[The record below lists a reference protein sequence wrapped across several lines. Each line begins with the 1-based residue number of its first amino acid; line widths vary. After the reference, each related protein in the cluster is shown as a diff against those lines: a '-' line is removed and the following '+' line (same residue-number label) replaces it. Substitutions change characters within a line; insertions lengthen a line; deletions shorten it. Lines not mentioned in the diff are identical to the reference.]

1 MEAGL
6 LKKIE
11 ISGSYIQFRCCR
23 YCQREPYMV
32 RNKKSVTVK
41 QSTDAEKTENRR
53 RINAE
58 RSAYFS
64 RREASKVLRVVLQGD
79 AKRRAVASI
88 KSLVY
93 SPSVRN
99 KKGTFALVC
108 QTLKC
113 KSISSYLNFLGF
125 ENWRF

>member
-1 MEAGL
+1 
-6 LKKIE
+6 
-11 ISGSYIQFRCCR
+11 
-23 YCQREPYMV
+23 MV